1 MRANQLKAKMAL
13 RDYKLK
19 DMGDVLEL
27 STSAISRRMSGEVP
41 FSVAEI
47 NKIAEWLS
55 LTDKEINFIFLK

>member
-55 LTDKEINFIFLK
+55 LTDKEINLIFLK